1 MGRVDDRRRR
11 PAAVSGRRWYS
22 DEPIMSY
29 QCEGCV
35 NRIPDSQ
42 SDCATCS
49 RSYPLWQDFGTAT
62 AGFATIYVD
71 VTTRLRGIATKAP
84 VDQRNTDWVLYMI
97 QSFHNQFLTWQ
108 WKPATRGYLAGFHRR
123 RSPRLFSLSGDVYLH
138 IAYDLPRVIADSLSR
153 RGPDDFNVEVM
164 DPTNRY
170 DARVLYLSAGPEFY
184 EVLEK
189 HATTFSV
196 AGFFAFPAII
206 GRKLSA
212 LHVLGHWVIALR
224 NTAWIHAEALC
235 DSPNRTQLEDRLL
248 DAVLQAATTATSSRW
263 NPARWSIPAPILMLS
278 MVAIL
283 AGCGAPLAFDAA
295 LLTALGVLI
304 VYAAIIYGLTVR
316 AIDTLGRE
324 IFDRVSPVFAEESSS
339 TPA

>member
-1 MGRVDDRRRR
+1 M
-11 PAAVSGRRWYS
+11 
-22 DEPIMSY
+22 
-29 QCEGCV
+29 
-35 NRIPDSQ
+35 
-42 SDCATCS
+42 CS
-49 RSYPLWQDFGTAT
+49 RAYPLWQDFGTAT
-62 AGFATIYVD
+62 AAFATIYRD
-71 VTTRLRGIATKAP
+71 VTTRLRGIATKAHI
-84 VDQRNTDWVLYMI
+84 DQRNTNWVLYLV
-97 QSFHNQFLTWQ
+97 QSFHNQYLTWQ
-108 WKPATRGYLAGFHRR
+108 WKPAIRAYLTDFHRR
-123 RSPRLFSLSGDVYLH
+123 RSPKLFSLSGDVYLH

-153 RGPDDFNVEVM
+153 PGPDDFNVQVI
-164 DPTNRY
+164 DPTNRF

-184 EVLEK
+184 EVLEQ

-212 LHVLGHWVIALR
+212 LQVLGHWVIALR

-235 DSPNRTQLEDRLL
+235 DSVNRTQREDQLL
-248 DAVLQAATTATSSRW
+248 NAVLQAATTATSSRW

-278 MVAIL
+278 IVAIL
-283 AGCGAPLAFDAA
+283 AGCGAPMAFDAV

-324 IFDRVSPVFAEESSS
+324 IFDRVSAVFAEESSS
-339 TPA
+339 PRA